1 MIILPEGCTEAT
13 FVVGGPVRIK
23 NGASMELAVRL
34 VRKVYSTGVSQ
45 LILQKDDLAPGSCSD
60 AFEVVKDPSV
70 AYDLMARWIAE
81 TSDYL
86 KSTRNK

>member
-1 MIILPEGCTEAT
+1 MYRSNFIVA
-13 FVVGGPVRIK
+13 GPVRLK
-23 NGASMELAVRL
+23 NGANRELAVRL
-34 VRKVYSTGVSQ
+34 VRKAYSTGVSQ
-45 LILQKDDLAPGSCSD
+45 LLLQKYDLAPRSCSD
-60 AFEVVKDPSV
+60 AFENVKDPSV

>member
-1 MIILPEGCTEAT
+1 MITLPEGCTEAT
-13 FVVGGPVRIK
+13 FVVAGPVRLK
-23 NGASMELAVRL
+23 NGANRELAVRL

-45 LILQKDDLAPGSCSD
+45 LILQKDDLAAGSCSD
-60 AFEVVKDPSV
+60 VFEPVNDPSI
-70 AYDLMARWIAE
+70 AYNLMARWIAE